1 LLTVGSAA
9 AADQEL
15 ADAST
20 EASPSI
26 AAPVAASSPEA
37 IPRSITAAAPEK
49 QAVTATTTA
58 STTSSMSKT
67 SSLSEEL
74 LRSIDTDLPSFS
86 TQESTAASKTASAAP
101 RTASLPEELLRS
113 IGSGVPSPTATAQE
127 KQAETGTSATPH
139 VASGVTEAATALP
152 ATTAA
157 PESVT
162 FPFGHEEFPLILD
175 MSREEQL
182 PISEVDSNIWQIT
195 TTYDPPDENAPA
207 GISSYLFRDVDG
219 GAAFAVSEVV
229 DGDVP
234 DMRQGSLFS
243 AVHVGGTEKH
253 YEASSRSTAPTV
265 AMAVDPTVGPVQVG
279 HVLYPVEV
287 TSMAAEA
294 PDKSSVSSDPET
306 AFQGKRNYLQPM
318 LCTAVL

>member
-1 LLTVGSAA
+1 MRG
-9 AADQEL
+9 
-15 ADAST
+15 
-20 EASPSI
+20 
-26 AAPVAASSPEA
+26 
-37 IPRSITAAAPEK
+37 
-49 QAVTATTTA
+49 
-58 STTSSMSKT
+58 
-67 SSLSEEL
+67 
-74 LRSIDTDLPSFS
+74 IDTDLPYFA
-86 TQESTAASKTASAAP
+86 TQEPTAASKTASTTSAPP

-113 IGSGVPSPTATAQE
+113 IGSGVPSSTAAAQE
-127 KQAETGTSATPH
+127 KQAGTGTSA
-139 VASGVTEAATALP
+139 ASGGTEAATALP
-152 ATTAA
+152 ATTAL

-207 GISSYLFRDVDG
+207 GISSYLVRDVDG

-253 YEASSRSTAPTV
+253 DEASSGSTAPTV
-265 AMAVDPTVGPVQVG
+265 TIAADPTVVPVQFG
-279 HVLYPVEV
+279 HLYPVEV
-287 TSMAAEA
+287 TSMAAEV
-294 PDKSSVSSDPET
+294 PGKSSVSSDPET
-306 AFQGKRNYLQPM
+306 AFQGKRNCEIICNPCCVQQ
-318 LCTAVL
+318 CCESGSGQIRT